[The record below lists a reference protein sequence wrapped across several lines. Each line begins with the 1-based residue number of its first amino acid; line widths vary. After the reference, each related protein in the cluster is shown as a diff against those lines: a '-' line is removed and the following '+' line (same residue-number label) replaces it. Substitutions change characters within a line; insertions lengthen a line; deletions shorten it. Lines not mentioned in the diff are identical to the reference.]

1 MTQRDRGVVAILGVA
16 LVALSIAVALPGS
29 IGSAGPGSTDPG
41 GWPAAGASAPIPAVY
56 REGTIGRPSSINPL
70 TARTQADRDL
80 VALVFSGLVAIGP
93 DGNYR
98 PDLASGWTADA
109 DGKTW
114 TFSIR
119 PDARWQDGEPVT
131 SSDVVYTVDVLKSP
145 GYAGPLAA
153 SWREVS
159 ATAVDPLT
167 VTFELTT
174 PIGGFLQAATIG
186 LLPAHLLSETPIE
199 TLADDPFSVQPVGAG
214 PFVLTSWNAASATL
228 IPASAADTPAVE
240 PGTSPAPTDVPQP
253 TAGAS
258 PTEPP
263 SPSPTEPPSAAPGGS
278 AVVGASASPGRSVPP
293 ATSAAPSPV
302 SSAEPSPA
310 GVATPAPTARPEPA
324 LLGIAMH
331 FYADAASLADAYR
344 AGELDAAAGL
354 PPDVAG
360 ELGALPGN
368 HLLSYPRT
376 TLTAIALN
384 LRPGNGELRMPVVRH
399 GLLAAI
405 DRAKLIA
412 TVFGGA
418 ATRADSVIPPSSWAF
433 DPKAS
438 RQVRFDLKRAAAD
451 LRAGGWKRLPEG
463 WAAPGAQKPYVMELI
478 APDRKS
484 NPTTMAVAEAVAADW
499 KAFGLETVVT
509 GLPPAQ
515 FVEERLRKGTF
526 QSAAMDVNI
535 GLDPDLYPLFAS
547 TQATSA
553 GSNISGIQDVALDRD
568 LNRARAPGSEGARMA
583 AYSKLQQR
591 LVERTYILPIAFRN
605 ELVVVSDRLRGPVVR
620 ELGDPSDRYWDVL
633 TWRLADGG

>member
-1 MTQRDRGVVAILGVA
+1 MTQRDRGVVAILGVV
-16 LVALSIAVALPGS
+16 LVALSVAVALPGS

-41 GWPAAGASAPIPAVY
+41 GSPAAGASAPTPAVY

-93 DGNYR
+93 DGAYR
-98 PDLASGWTADA
+98 PDLASGWTADP
-109 DGKTW
+109 DGRTW

-159 ATAVDPLT
+159 VTAVDALT

-186 LLPAHLLSETPIE
+186 LLPAHLLSDTPIE

-228 IPASAADTPAVE
+228 VPANAADLPAID
-240 PGTSPAPTDVPQP
+240 PGVSAAPTDVPQP
-253 TAGAS
+253 TVAAS

-263 SPSPTEPPSAAPGGS
+263 SASPTEPPRASPGGS
-278 AVVGASASPGRSVPP
+278 AAVGASASPGRSVAPG
-293 ATSAAPSPV
+293 TSAVPS
-302 SSAEPSPA
+302 AGPSPA

-324 LLGIAMH
+324 LPGIAMH
-331 FYADAASLADAYR
+331 FYPDAASLADAYR

-354 PPDVAG
+354 PPDIAG
-360 ELGALPGN
+360 ALGALPGN

-412 TVFGGA
+412 TVFGAA

-451 LRAGGWKRLPEG
+451 LKAGGWKRLSGG
-463 WAAPGAQKPYVMELI
+463 WAAPGGKKPYVMELI

-499 KAFGLETVVT
+499 KAFGLQTVVT
-509 GLPPAQ
+509 GLPPAE

-526 QSAAMDVNI
+526 QSAAIDVNI

-547 TQATSA
+547 TQATTA

-568 LNRARAPGSEGARMA
+568 LNRARAPGSEAARKA
-583 AYSKLQQR
+583 AYSKLQTR

-605 ELVVVSDRLRGPVVR
+605 ELVVVSNRLLGPVVR

>member
-1 MTQRDRGVVAILGVA
+1 MNQRDRGVVAILGVV
-16 LVALSIAVALPGS
+16 LVALSIAVAVPGS
-29 IGSAGPGSTDPG
+29 IGSAAPGSSDPG
-41 GWPAAGASAPIPAVY
+41 ASPTAGASAPAPAVY

-80 VALVFSGLVAIGP
+80 LALVFSGLVALGP
-93 DGNYR
+93 DGTYR
-98 PDLASGWTADA
+98 PDLASGWTVDPK
-109 DGKTW
+109 GKTW
-114 TFSIR
+114 TFTIR

-131 SSDVVYTVDVLKSP
+131 SNDVVYTVDVLKSP
-145 GYAGPLAA
+145 GYAGPLGA

-159 ATAVDPLT
+159 VTAVDART

-214 PFVLTSWNAASATL
+214 PFVLTSWNAELATL
-228 IPASAADTPAVE
+228 IPASAADTPAIE
-240 PGTSPAPTDVPQP
+240 PGPSPTPGADPLPQA
-253 TAGAS
+253 TAS
-258 PTEPP
+258 PTGAPAA
-263 SPSPTEPPSAAPGGS
+263 SPAGSAAIGPSAGPAATAGPS
-278 AVVGASASPGRSVPP
+278 ATPGRSTAPR
-293 ATSAAPSPV
+293 ASGAA
-302 SSAEPSPA
+302 SAEPSPPA
-310 GVATPAPTARPEPA
+310 TATPAPTARPAPA
-324 LLGIAMH
+324 LPGIALR
-331 FYADAASLADAYR
+331 FYPDAASLAEAYR

-354 PPDVAG
+354 PPDVASQ
-360 ELGALPGN
+360 LGALPGN
-368 HLLSYPRT
+368 RLVSYPRT
-376 TLTAIALN
+376 TLTAVALN

-433 DPKAS
+433 DQKAS

-451 LRAGGWKRLPEG
+451 LKAGGWKRLAGG
-463 WAAPGAQKPYVMELI
+463 WAAPGAKKPYVMQLI
-478 APDRKS
+478 APDRAS
-484 NPTTMAVAEAVAADW
+484 NPTTMAVADAVAQDW
-499 KAFGLETVVT
+499 KAFGLQTVVT
-509 GLPPAQ
+509 GLPPAE

-526 QSAAMDVNI
+526 QSAAIDVNI
-535 GLDPDLYPLFAS
+535 GLDPDLYALFAS

-568 LNRARAPGSEGARMA
+568 LVRARAPGTEAVRRA
-583 AYSKLQQR
+583 AYSKLQTR
-591 LVERTYILPIAFRN
+591 LVARTYILPIAFRN
-605 ELVVVSDRLRGPVVR
+605 ELVVMTDRLQGPVVR

>member
-1 MTQRDRGVVAILGVA
+1 LTQRDRGVVAILGVV
-16 LVALSIAVALPGS
+16 LVAMSIAVALPGS
-29 IGSAGPGSTDPG
+29 IGSAAPGSTDAG
-41 GWPAAGASAPIPAVY
+41 ASPAVGASAPAPAVY

-93 DGNYR
+93 DGTYR

-145 GYAGPLAA
+145 GYGGPLAA

-159 ATAVDPLT
+159 VTAVDALT

-186 LLPAHLLSETPIE
+186 LLPAHLLSETPVE

-214 PFVLTSWNAASATL
+214 PFVLTSWNAAAATL
-228 IPASAADTPAVE
+228 IPASAADVPAIE
-240 PGTSPAPTDVPQP
+240 PGASAPPSEVPAPVAT
-253 TAGAS
+253 AS

-263 SPSPTEPPSAAPGGS
+263 SASPTEPPNASPAGSAA
-278 AVVGASASPGRSVPP
+278 VGASASPGRSVAPG
-293 ATSAAPSPV
+293 TSAGA
-302 SSAEPSPA
+302 SAEPSLA
-310 GVATPAPTARPEPA
+310 GVATPDATARPEPA
-324 LLGIAMH
+324 LPGIAMH
-331 FYADAASLADAYR
+331 FYPDAAALAAAYR

-360 ELGALPGN
+360 QLAALPGN
-368 HLLSYPRT
+368 RLLSYPRT

-405 DRAKLIA
+405 DRARLIA
-412 TVFGGA
+412 TEFGGA
-418 ATRADSVIPPSSWAF
+418 ATRADSAIPPSSWAF

-438 RQVRFDLKRAAAD
+438 RSVRFDLKRAAAD
-451 LRAGGWKRLPEG
+451 LKAGGWKRLAGG
-463 WAAPGAQKPYVMELI
+463 WAAPGAKKPYVMELI

-499 KAFGLETVVT
+499 KAFGLQTVVT

-526 QSAAMDVNI
+526 QSAAIDVNI

-547 TQATSA
+547 TQATRA
-553 GSNISGIQDVALDRD
+553 GSNVSGIQDVGLDRD
-568 LNRARAPGSEGARMA
+568 LNRARAPGSEDARKA
-583 AYSKLQQR
+583 AYSNLQKR

-605 ELVVVSDRLRGPVVR
+605 ELVVVSDRLRGPVIR